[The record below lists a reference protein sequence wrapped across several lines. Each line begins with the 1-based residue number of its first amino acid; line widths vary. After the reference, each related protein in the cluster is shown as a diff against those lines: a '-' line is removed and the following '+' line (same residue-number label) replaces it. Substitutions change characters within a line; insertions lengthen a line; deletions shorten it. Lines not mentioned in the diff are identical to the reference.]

1 MLMQSCWLLQVDA
14 LLARDSHNAKQLEVL
29 RAELNRLRGS
39 NRTETLAAMHDVALQ
54 EVRPAGLASTCCCL
68 HVQIAGLHN
77 LL

>member
-1 MLMQSCWLLQVDA
+1 LLSARLEQIDA

-54 EVRPAGLASTCCCL
+54 EVGVCC
-68 HVQIAGLHN
+68 V
-77 LL
+77 